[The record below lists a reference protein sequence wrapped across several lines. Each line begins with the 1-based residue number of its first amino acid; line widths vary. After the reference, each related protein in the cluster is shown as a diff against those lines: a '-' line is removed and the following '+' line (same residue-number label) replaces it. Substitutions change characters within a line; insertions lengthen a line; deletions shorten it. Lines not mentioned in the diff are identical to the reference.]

1 MADNSQDISSA
12 PIHSI
17 PPASIV
23 QNSNFSNFSNAAL
36 HKLRASLFSCTTQ
49 ANQTCEN
56 LTNPVR
62 EFIRPYQQTG
72 NVLRWYG
79 VADAINLSFSLCG
92 MYYFFKHSYQNYGQM
107 LSPQVFQLSTHEL
120 HAAENTPEGL
130 ALAVLFTVFLVGF
143 STLGSHYDENRDEPW
158 VKNFVFLW
166 PFFRTAGKQIK
177 WWAKGWWALLSLL
190 LQYQVAQ
197 QDFLIQLF
205 FPLAMLGGI
214 FAAMNSVWLRWMRDQ
229 RKEMVKNNLTL
240 IEGLKSPLHI
250 LDKMPNSL
258 TGYGRSLICL
268 QKTTQEGAEIKSL
281 HYVNVRVNQEDKE
294 EATAEHI
301 EMSESDWRDFYQEI
315 EKLQTENIHARMK
328 QYLCYINRPSVPPV
342 EPSSPESTTTR
353 LHFIADESEFK
364 DGAVLVADEK
374 AADGS
379 KVWRKISDSY
389 VYFSQSEGPDGQR
402 LYYVNSAGQLIPQ
415 IDKFSAVNSE
425 GMLVDQGEKSAVFHK
440 KFQEVQQDKNVLNL
454 STIQLKSV
462 QHAKIKRNNR
472 QFDYSH
478 KQFVNLRHNIL
489 NIESEQEPQSGWGEW
504 IASGLG
510 TGSKQTKIKA
520 QYDWVKVFAPISA
533 GASGIGDGLYFYI
546 FVAKMTVATLSPY
559 MATLMLGASAALFI
573 TCIVT
578 RIAEEFD
585 FQRRL
590 EVTVLRTEAELSKK
604 DCGFLHEQL
613 EKLLD
618 YYANSEGEL
627 HSIKGELDSIISTLN
642 HSASGRAQQ
651 LKRYNIDPT
660 DSGRAQQ
667 LKSYNIDS
675 TEPHIIPNQLSSHD
689 NTIVLLW
696 NELFNELK
704 LSKSLQDQLR
714 VKLNRSYW
722 AAGFEG
728 LQNGLAIQG
737 AIASFSF
744 MISSLCYVSAAAC
757 PPAFMLTCLG
767 IGIAAIV
774 VSLLQGWISHYFYL
788 YKVQQ
793 TQQELSLSFHAE
805 ETLVKMTNQG
815 QFNFNRDALKQTLD
829 YVNNQPL
836 EPPVDFV
843 VIEWSEIFRLLFK
856 GAVKGKNAAIEALAR
871 FLDGSDNKWLLPVVI
886 VAGAVGFSAALGM
899 RATAKGFA
907 VGRPDSLNTGN
918 VEKKARTFFDGDN
931 RLENIGVFHPSVS
944 AALGLS
950 DLADETGSVGDDDE
964 EEESSRDTLTSP
976 PGFNM

>member
-1 MADNSQDISSA
+1 MAANSEDIRLA
-12 PIHSI
+12 QIHSI

-23 QNSNFSNFSNAAL
+23 QNSNFPNVAL

-107 LSPQVFQLSTHEL
+107 LSPQVFQLSTREL

-166 PFFRTAGKQIK
+166 PFFRTVGKQIK

-258 TGYGRSLICL
+258 TGYERSLICL
-268 QKTTQEGAEIKSL
+268 QETTQEGEEIKSL
-281 HYVNVRVNQEDKE
+281 HYVNVHVNHENKT
-294 EATAEHI
+294 EAKAERI
-301 EMSESDWRDFYQEI
+301 EMSESEWRDFYQEI

-328 QYLCYINRPSVPPV
+328 QYLCYINRSYVPPV
-342 EPSSPESTTTR
+342 EPISPESKTTR

-462 QHAKIKRNNR
+462 QHVKIKRDGK
-472 QFDYSH
+472 QFDYDYA
-478 KQFVNLRHNIL
+478 QFVDLRGNIL
-489 NIESEQEPQSGWGEW
+489 NTEYEQETQSGWGEW
-504 IASGLG
+504 VASGLE
-510 TGSKQTKIKA
+510 TGSKRTKIKT
-520 QYDWVKVFAPISA
+520 QYDWVKVLAPISA
-533 GASGIGDGLYFYI
+533 GASSIGDGLYFYV

-559 MATLMLGASAALFI
+559 MATIMLGSSVALFL

-618 YYANSEGEL
+618 ADNGDVNSEEQL
-627 HSIKGELDSIISTLN
+627 QSIIDALKYSRD
-642 HSASGRAQQ
+642 GREQQ
-651 LKRYNIDPT
+651 LKRYKLDPT
-660 DSGRAQQ
+660 QPTISQER
-667 LKSYNIDS
+667 L
-675 TEPHIIPNQLSSHD
+675 TLHD
-689 NTIVLLW
+689 NTVVLLW
-696 NELFNELK
+696 NELADEFK
-704 LSKSLQDQLR
+704 LSIELQDQLR

-744 MISSLCYVSAAAC
+744 MISSLCYISAAAC

-767 IGIAAIV
+767 IGIAAII
-774 VSLLQGWISHYFYL
+774 VSLLQGCISHYFYIDRV
-788 YKVQQ
+788 KQ
-793 TQQELSLSFHAE
+793 TKQELSLSFHAE
-805 ETLVKMTNQG
+805 MLVKMTG
-815 QFNFNRDALKQTLD
+815 QEGVQVDREVLKKTID

-843 VIEWSEIFRLLFK
+843 VIEWCEIFRLLFK
-856 GAVKGKNAAIEALAR
+856 GAVKGKNAAIEVLAR
-871 FLDGSDNKWLLPVVI
+871 FLEGSDNKWLLPVVI
-886 VAGAVGFSAALGM
+886 VAGVISFSGALGM

-918 VEKKARTFFDGDN
+918 VEKKARTFFDEEN
-931 RLENIGVFHPSVS
+931 RIDKRAVFSSSVS
-944 AALGLS
+944 MAIRQRELEV
-950 DLADETGSVGDDDE
+950 DNDDIVSVDDDE
-964 EEESSRDTLTSP
+964 SLEYDHNCGGNEFP
-976 PGFNM
+976 II

>member
-1 MADNSQDISSA
+1 
-12 PIHSI
+12 
-17 PPASIV
+17 
-23 QNSNFSNFSNAAL
+23 
-36 HKLRASLFSCTTQ
+36 
-49 ANQTCEN
+49 
-56 LTNPVR
+56 
-62 EFIRPYQQTG
+62 
-72 NVLRWYG
+72 
-79 VADAINLSFSLCG
+79 
-92 MYYFFKHSYQNYGQM
+92 
-107 LSPQVFQLSTHEL
+107 
-120 HAAENTPEGL
+120 
-130 ALAVLFTVFLVGF
+130 FTVFLVGF

-190 LQYQVAQ
+190 LQYQFAQ

-258 TGYGRSLICL
+258 TGYERSLICL
-268 QKTTQEGAEIKSL
+268 QETTQEGEEIKSL
-281 HYVNVRVNQEDKE
+281 YYVNDNKE
-294 EATAEHI
+294 EAKAERI
-301 EMSESDWRDFYQEI
+301 EMSESEWRDFYQEI

-328 QYLCYINRPSVPPV
+328 QYLCYINRPSVPYV

-353 LHFIADESEFK
+353 LHFIADASEFN
-364 DGAVLVADEK
+364 DCAVLVTDEN
-374 AADGS
+374 AAAGS
-379 KVWRKISDSY
+379 NGWRNIANSY
-389 VYFSQSEGPDGQR
+389 VYFSQSEGPAGQR
-402 LYYVNSAGQLIPQ
+402 LYYVNSAGELIPQ

-462 QHAKIKRNNR
+462 QHAKIKRDGV
-472 QFDYSH
+472 QFDYSYS
-478 KQFVNLRHNIL
+478 QFVHLRENIL
-489 NIESEQEPQSGWGEW
+489 NTEPEQEPQSGWGEW

-559 MATLMLGASAALFI
+559 MATLMLGSSVGLFI

-618 YYANSEGEL
+618 NYANSEGGL
-627 HSIKGELDSIISTLN
+627 QSIIDTLQ
-642 HSASGRAQQ
+642 HSSIGRGRQ

-660 DSGRAQQ
+660 DS
-667 LKSYNIDS
+667 
-675 TEPHIIPNQLSSHD
+675 HIMANKLSMHD
-689 NTIVLLW
+689 DTVMLLW
-696 NELFNELK
+696 NELSNELK

-767 IGIAAIV
+767 IGIAAMV

-793 TQQELSLSFHAE
+793 TKQELSLSFHAE
-805 ETLVKMTNQG
+805 MLVKMTNQEEVKG
-815 QFNFNRDALKQTLD
+815 KRDALKQTLD

-931 RLENIGVFHPSVS
+931 RLENIGVFHPSFS
-944 AALGLS
+944 AALGQS
-950 DLADETGSVGDDDE
+950 DLADEIGSVVDDDE
-964 EEESSRDTLTSP
+964 EEDSSRDTLTSP
-976 PGFNM
+976 AGFNM

>member
-1 MADNSQDISSA
+1 MAANSKYISSA

-17 PPASIV
+17 TPASIV
-23 QNSNFSNFSNAAL
+23 QNSNFSNAAL

-62 EFIRPYQQTG
+62 EFIRPCQQTG

-258 TGYGRSLICL
+258 TGYERSLICL
-268 QKTTQEGAEIKSL
+268 QETTQEGEEIKSL
-281 HYVNVRVNQEDKE
+281 HYVNVHVNHEDKE
-294 EATAEHI
+294 EAKAERI
-301 EMSESDWRDFYQEI
+301 EMSESEWRDFYQEI

-374 AADGS
+374 AAEGS

-389 VYFSQSEGPDGQR
+389 VYFSQSEGPGGQR

-462 QHAKIKRNNR
+462 QHAKIKCNGM
-472 QFDYSH
+472 QFDYSYN
-478 KQFVNLRHNIL
+478 QFVNLRHNIL
-489 NIESEQEPQSGWGEW
+489 NTESEQEPQSGWGEW

-604 DCGFLHEQL
+604 NCGFLHEQL

-618 YYANSEGEL
+618 CDANSEGEL
-627 HSIKGELDSIISTLN
+627 DPIISTLN

-651 LKRYNIDPT
+651 LKSDNIDPT
-660 DSGRAQQ
+660 E
-667 LKSYNIDS
+667 L
-675 TEPHIIPNQLSSHD
+675 HIIPNQLSSYD

-696 NELFNELK
+696 NELSNELK

-793 TQQELSLSFHAE
+793 TKQELSLSFHAE
-805 ETLVKMTNQG
+805 MLVKMTKQEEVKG
-815 QFNFNRDALKQTLD
+815 KRDALKQTLD

-931 RLENIGVFHPSVS
+931 RLENIRVFHASVS
-944 AALGLS
+944 KAFGLE
-950 DLADETGSVGDDDE
+950 AIGSEIDYEKVSVVDPE
-964 EEESSRDTLTSP
+964 EERERRDN
-976 PGFNM
+976 PGVSHDTCANGSLRF

>member
-1 MADNSQDISSA
+1 
-12 PIHSI
+12 
-17 PPASIV
+17 
-23 QNSNFSNFSNAAL
+23 
-36 HKLRASLFSCTTQ
+36 
-49 ANQTCEN
+49 
-56 LTNPVR
+56 
-62 EFIRPYQQTG
+62 
-72 NVLRWYG
+72 
-79 VADAINLSFSLCG
+79 
-92 MYYFFKHSYQNYGQM
+92 
-107 LSPQVFQLSTHEL
+107 
-120 HAAENTPEGL
+120 
-130 ALAVLFTVFLVGF
+130 
-143 STLGSHYDENRDEPW
+143 
-158 VKNFVFLW
+158 
-166 PFFRTAGKQIK
+166 
-177 WWAKGWWALLSLL
+177 
-190 LQYQVAQ
+190 
-197 QDFLIQLF
+197 
-205 FPLAMLGGI
+205 
-214 FAAMNSVWLRWMRDQ
+214 
-229 RKEMVKNNLTL
+229 
-240 IEGLKSPLHI
+240 
-250 LDKMPNSL
+250 
-258 TGYGRSLICL
+258 
-268 QKTTQEGAEIKSL
+268 
-281 HYVNVRVNQEDKE
+281 
-294 EATAEHI
+294 
-301 EMSESDWRDFYQEI
+301 
-315 EKLQTENIHARMK
+315 
-328 QYLCYINRPSVPPV
+328 
-342 EPSSPESTTTR
+342 
-353 LHFIADESEFK
+353 
-364 DGAVLVADEK
+364 
-374 AADGS
+374 
-379 KVWRKISDSY
+379 
-389 VYFSQSEGPDGQR
+389 
-402 LYYVNSAGQLIPQ
+402 
-415 IDKFSAVNSE
+415 
-425 GMLVDQGEKSAVFHK
+425 
-440 KFQEVQQDKNVLNL
+440 
-454 STIQLKSV
+454 
-462 QHAKIKRNNR
+462 
-472 QFDYSH
+472 
-478 KQFVNLRHNIL
+478 
-489 NIESEQEPQSGWGEW
+489 
-504 IASGLG
+504 
-510 TGSKQTKIKA
+510 
-520 QYDWVKVFAPISA
+520 
-533 GASGIGDGLYFYI
+533 
-546 FVAKMTVATLSPY
+546 MTVATLSPY

-618 YYANSEGEL
+618 YDANSEGEL
-627 HSIKGELDSIISTLN
+627 HSIISTLN

-689 NTIVLLW
+689 NTITIVLLW

-815 QFNFNRDALKQTLD
+815 EFNFNRDALKQTLD

-931 RLENIGVFHPSVS
+931 RLENISVFHASVS
-944 AALGLS
+944 AAFGLEAIGS
-950 DLADETGSVGDDDE
+950 EIDYKKDSFSVSVVDPEVERELRDNPGGSHDTGENGSL
-964 EEESSRDTLTSP
+964 R
-976 PGFNM
+976 F

>member
-1 MADNSQDISSA
+1 MAGNSVD
-12 PIHSI
+12 IHSAQTHSTQ
-17 PPASIV
+17 PVSSV
-23 QNSNFSNFSNAAL
+23 QNSNFPNVAL
-36 HKLRASLFSCTTQ
+36 RKLRASLFSFTTQ

-62 EFIRPYQQTG
+62 EFIQPYQQTG
-72 NVLRWYG
+72 NVLRAYG
-79 VADAINLSFSLCG
+79 FADAVNLSFSLCG
-92 MYYFFKHSYQNYGQM
+92 MYYFFKHAYQNYDQM
-107 LSPQVFQLSTHEL
+107 LSPQIFQLSAHEL

-158 VKNFVFLW
+158 VKNLVFLW
-166 PFFRTAGKQIK
+166 PFFRTACKQIK

-190 LQYQVAQ
+190 LQYQVSQ

-258 TGYGRSLICL
+258 TGYERSLICL
-268 QKTTQEGAEIKSL
+268 QETTKDGEEIKSL
-281 HYVNVRVNQEDKE
+281 YYVNVLKNDAGKE
-294 EATAEHI
+294 EAKAERI
-301 EMSESDWRDFYQEI
+301 EMSEPEWRDLYQEV
-315 EKLQTENIHARMK
+315 EKLQTENIHARMR
-328 QYLCYINRPSVPPV
+328 QYLSYINRLSATQA
-342 EPSSPESTTTR
+342 EPSLVAPTTTR
-353 LHFIADESEFK
+353 LHFIADVNDFSQ
-364 DGAVLVADEK
+364 GSVRVADEND
-374 AADGS
+374 AEGT
-379 KVWRKISDSY
+379 KVWRSICNSY
-389 VYFSQSEGPDGQR
+389 VYFSQAEGVDDGQR
-402 LYYVNSAGQLIPQ
+402 LFYVDSSGGLIAQTEKVHYVNSAGM
-415 IDKFSAVNSE
+415 SVE
-425 GMLVDQGEKSAVFHK
+425 QGEKSAVFHK
-440 KFQEVQQDKNVLNL
+440 KFQQVQQDKNVLNL

-462 QHAKIKRNNR
+462 QHVKIKRDGKK
-472 QFDYSH
+472 FDYSYA
-478 KQFVNLRHNIL
+478 QFVDLRRNIL
-489 NIESEQEPQSGWGEW
+489 NTESEQETQSGWGEW
-504 IASGLG
+504 VASGLE
-510 TGSKQTKIKA
+510 TGSKQTKIKT
-520 QYDWVKVFAPISA
+520 QYDWVKVLAPISA
-533 GASGIGDGLYFYI
+533 GASSLGDGLYFYV

-559 MATLMLGASAALFI
+559 MATIMLGSSVALFL

-618 YYANSEGEL
+618 DDNGDVNSEAQL
-627 HSIKGELDSIISTLN
+627 QSIITALQYSR
-642 HSASGRAQQ
+642 AGREKQ
-651 LKRYNIDPT
+651 LKRYKLDPT
-660 DSGRAQQ
+660 QQ
-667 LKSYNIDS
+667 PIYEGL
-675 TEPHIIPNQLSSHD
+675 TPHD
-689 NTIVLLW
+689 NTVVLLW
-696 NELFNELK
+696 NELADEFK
-704 LSKSLQDQLR
+704 LSIELQDQLR

-744 MISSLCYVSAAAC
+744 MISSLCYISAAAC

-767 IGIAAIV
+767 IGIAAIF
-774 VSLLQGWISHYFYL
+774 VSLLQGCISHYFYIDRV
-788 YKVQQ
+788 KQ
-793 TQQELSLSFHAE
+793 TKQELSLSFHAE
-805 ETLVKMTNQG
+805 MLAKMTG
-815 QFNFNRDALKQTLD
+815 QEGVQVDREALKKTID

-843 VIEWSEIFRLLFK
+843 VIEWCEIFRLLFK
-856 GAVKGKNAAIEALAR
+856 GAVKGKNAAIEVLAR
-871 FLDGSDNKWLLPVVI
+871 FLEGSDNKWLLPVVI
-886 VAGAVGFSAALGM
+886 VAGVISFSGALGM

-918 VEKKARTFFDGDN
+918 VEKKARTFFDEDNRIDKRAVFSSSVSMAIRQQELEVDDDIASVDEDEGLEYDQICGDN
-931 RLENIGVFHPSVS
+931 
-944 AALGLS
+944 
-950 DLADETGSVGDDDE
+950 GSPFI
-964 EEESSRDTLTSP
+964 SP
-976 PGFNM
+976 LI